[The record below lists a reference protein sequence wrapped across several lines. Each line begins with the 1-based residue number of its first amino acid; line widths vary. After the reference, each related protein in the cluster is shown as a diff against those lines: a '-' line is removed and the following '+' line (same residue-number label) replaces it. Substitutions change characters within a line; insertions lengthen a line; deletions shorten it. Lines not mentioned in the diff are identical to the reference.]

1 LLTLIKL
8 NFCGWCYILI
18 NLLHML
24 KWSEIIF
31 KQGEVTLYC
40 GCVVDGCQS
49 ADISVLCGFHC
60 YVCQWF
66 RVSSVLLLTVFD
78 CCISPYP
85 GTSISLCVMTVWRSE
100 NINRTV
106 SVLLCFCATIMV
118 WAVLTAH
125 STESGF
131 DLTWF
136 RSLSSKRL
144 YIFGLRCAV
153 CIFKYFCDIHYHLVS
168 WAGGIGPW
176 PGWLTIV
183 LQCYDSVVGSS
194 DL

>member
-1 LLTLIKL
+1 MLLTLIKL

-100 NINRTV
+100 NINC
-106 SVLLCFCATIMV
+106 LCATLFLCYNNGM
-118 WAVLTAH
+118 
-125 STESGF
+125 
-131 DLTWF
+131 
-136 RSLSSKRL
+136 SSSYSSFNWIGLWSYLIWISVFQAPL
-144 YIFGLRCAV
+144 YLWS
-153 CIFKYFCDIHYHLVS
+153 S
-168 WAGGIGPW
+168 WCCMYI
-176 PGWLTIV
+176 
-183 LQCYDSVVGSS
+183 
-194 DL
+194 